1 MDQELDIF
9 LAKQSDC
16 LEIADMS
23 RTLIEHGLR
32 WRWKP
37 SRILQLICH
46 PDCVVIAAKDR
57 SGITGFAAME
67 FHEVHGHLN
76 LLAVRPSERR
86 LGIGRQLLS
95 WLETSAGVAG
105 LNYISL
111 QVRSSN
117 AGAIGFYQRA
127 GYEINQLEK
136 GYYNKVED
144 AYHMTHELISRDFAV
159 QRP

>member
-1 MDQELDIF
+1 VIIN

-37 SRILQLICH
+37 SRILRLICH
-46 PDCVVIAAKDR
+46 PDCVVIVAQDVSRIA
-57 SGITGFAAME
+57 GFAAME
-67 FHEVHGHLN
+67 FHELHSHLS
-76 LLAVRPSERR
+76 LLAVRPDERR
-86 LGIGRQLLS
+86 QGIGREMLS

-105 LNYISL
+105 LDYISL

-117 AGAIGFYQRA
+117 ASAIAFYEGAS
-127 GYEINQLEK
+127 YEVDRLQK
-136 GYYNKVED
+136 GYYGVED
-144 AYHMTHELISRDFAV
+144 AYHMTHELISRDIAI